1 MVRVATLRNKSMFL
15 LSRESLDPPFD
26 TQIFEDVAIK
36 VLELHSAIAS
46 WSESLPEDWTFST
59 RSSSESLNW
68 RGHAYS
74 NTSHTYSTH
83 GHAAIWN
90 RYRAIQLIVNS
101 ICLRSLSHQLETVDY
116 PSQHSLVVTQ
126 QQACRNNMELL
137 TADLCAGVLFFFNSL
152 DPTGLRTLQLGKFT
166 ITTDDEIIPKV
177 AGLLAWPLTV
187 AVSCEYIPE
196 SQRQWLKGKLK
207 IVAKS
212 LGDAVLESVVE
223 QGEFRF

>member
-15 LSRESLDPPFD
+15 LSGESFDPPFD
-26 TQIFEDVAIK
+26 TQPFEDVAIK
-36 VLELHSAIAS
+36 ALELHSAITS
-46 WSESLPEDWTFST
+46 WSENLPEDWTFST
-59 RSSSESLNW
+59 RSSSESLNG
-68 RGHAYS
+68 RGNVYS
-74 NTSHTYSTH
+74 NISHTYSTH

-90 RYRAIQLIVNS
+90 RYRATQLIVNS
-101 ICLRSLSHQLETVDY
+101 IRLRSLSHQLETLDY
-116 PSQHSLVVTQ
+116 PSQRSFVVLQ
-126 QQACRNNMELL
+126 QEACRNNMELL
-137 TADLCAGVLFFFNSL
+137 TTDLCAGVVFFFNSL

-166 ITTDDEIIPKV
+166 ITTDDEILPKV

-207 IVAKS
+207 IIAKS

>member
-1 MVRVATLRNKSMFL
+1 
-15 LSRESLDPPFD
+15 
-26 TQIFEDVAIK
+26 
-36 VLELHSAIAS
+36 
-46 WSESLPEDWTFST
+46 
-59 RSSSESLNW
+59 
-68 RGHAYS
+68 
-74 NTSHTYSTH
+74 
-83 GHAAIWN
+83 
-90 RYRAIQLIVNS
+90 
-101 ICLRSLSHQLETVDY
+101 
-116 PSQHSLVVTQ
+116 
-126 QQACRNNMELL
+126 MELL

-166 ITTDDEIIPKV
+166 ITTDDEILPKV